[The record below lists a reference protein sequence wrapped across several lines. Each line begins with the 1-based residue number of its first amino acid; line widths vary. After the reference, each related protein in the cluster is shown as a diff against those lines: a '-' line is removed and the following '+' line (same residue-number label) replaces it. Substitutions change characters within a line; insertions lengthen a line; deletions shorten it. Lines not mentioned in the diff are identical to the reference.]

1 MRKLYFSGLLLLFIV
16 AKTFGQTGQVFNL
29 NRLSKQDTL
38 LSGWK
43 FQAGDNPRWANPDFD
58 DSKWQ
63 LADPGTDITKFD
75 QLKNA
80 GVGWLRL
87 HIRADSAVA
96 RQRILA
102 WVSQYSAS
110 EIYLDGKLIQQY
122 GYISHDPAK
131 TIAVTPAGE
140 LFELKLKGGVNQVIA
155 VRVGYQSRILY
166 VSPLY
171 VPLPA
176 FGMYVNGYKAA
187 TANYED
193 LSKLNQEQL
202 VMYSIAAGIFLILCL
217 IHLLYFIFD
226 RSQKI
231 SLYYLIYCLS
241 VFYIY
246 LTFVFIF
253 YQGHSETLSTYMLIF
268 SAGIICFCTAFL
280 FLVLVVYVLFGYRER
295 TVFKVLVILALPTLL
310 GIFLDDIIS
319 TFIDGVVFPALCML
333 EVARICFLALKQKR
347 KDTAI
352 IFPVICLYIILLV
365 WEGLLDQTTILATLL
380 IYFVFLSLPIALAI
394 YLGLK
399 TASTNRALKTTL
411 AEVQTLSA
419 QNLLKEQEKQ
429 QILADQNIL
438 LETQVDE
445 RTAELNQS
453 LTHLKQTQTQL
464 IQSEKMASLG
474 ELTAGIAHEIQNP
487 LNFVNNFSEVS
498 KELMGELGEELDK
511 GDTKEAKVISLD
523 VIQNLEKI
531 VHHGKRADAI
541 VKGMLQH
548 SQSGSGTKEPT
559 NINALADECMRL
571 AYHGLRAKDK
581 SFNAELVAHLDES
594 LPKVNVIPQDMV
606 RVMLTLFNNAFY
618 AVTQKSKTA
627 GADYRPE
634 VSLTMAAENGQVI
647 IKVKDNGAGI
657 PDVIKE
663 KIMQPFF
670 TTKPTGEGTGLGLS
684 LTYDMVVKGH
694 GGSIT
699 VNTKDS
705 EFTEFIVTLPSNK

>member
-1 MRKLYFSGLLLLFIV
+1 M
-16 AKTFGQTGQVFNL
+16 
-29 NRLSKQDTL
+29 QDTL
-38 LSGWK
+38 LSGWV
-43 FQAGDNPRWANPDFD
+43 FHSGDDPLWATPGFD

-63 LADPGTDITKFD
+63 SIDPGTDITKFD

-87 HIRADSAVA
+87 HIKADSALT
-96 RQRILA
+96 RQGIMA

-122 GYISHDPAK
+122 GYISHNPAK

-166 VSPLY
+166 ASPLY

-176 FGMYVNGYKAA
+176 FSMYINGYKAA
-187 TANYED
+187 TANSED
-193 LSKLNQEQL
+193 LSELNQEQL

-246 LTFVFIF
+246 LTFVYIF

-268 SAGIICFCTAFL
+268 NAGIICFCTAFL
-280 FLVLVVYVLFGYRER
+280 FLVLVVYVLFGYHER
-295 TVFKVLVILALPTLL
+295 TVFKVLVILSLPVVL

-319 TFIDGVVFPALCML
+319 TFIVGVVFPVLCML

-347 KDTAI
+347 RDAAV

-380 IYFVFLSLPIALAI
+380 YYFVFLSLPIALAI

-411 AEVQTLSA
+411 AEVQTLS
-419 QNLLKEQEKQ
+419 QEKQ
-429 QILADQNIL
+429 QILADQNEQ
-438 LETQVDE
+438 LERQVTA

-453 LTHLKQTQTQL
+453 LSELKSTQSQL

-487 LNFVNNFSEVS
+487 LNFVNNFSEVN
-498 KELMGELGEELDK
+498 KEMIDEATEEIDK
-511 GDTKEAKVISLD
+511 GNVDEAKNILKD
-523 VIQNLEKI
+523 IKDNEEKI
-531 VHHGKRADAI
+531 NHHGKRADAI

-548 SQSGSGTKEPT
+548 SRKSEGKKELT
-559 NINALADECMRL
+559 DINALCDEYLRL

-581 SFNAELVAHLDES
+581 SFNTDFKTDFDES
-594 LPKVNVIPQDMV
+594 IGKINIVPQDIG
-606 RVMLTLFNNAFY
+606 RVLLNLYNNAFY
-618 AVTQKSKTA
+618 TVNEKSKNLPAFVPIVTVVTKKLN
-627 GADYRPE
+627 D
-634 VSLTMAAENGQVI
+634 
-647 IKVKDNGAGI
+647 KVEIRVEDNGSGI
-657 PDVIKE
+657 PQNIVD
-663 KIMQPFF
+663 KIFQPFY
-670 TTKPTGEGTGLGLS
+670 TTKPTGQGTGLGLS
-684 LTYDMVVKGH
+684 LSYDIIKAH
-694 GGSIT
+694 GGEIK
-699 VNTKDS
+699 VETKEGEGS
-705 EFTEFIVTLPSNK
+705 EIVIQLPI

>member
-1 MRKLYFSGLLLLFIV
+1 MRISMTISGNWL
-16 AKTFGQTGQVFNL
+16 TPGQ
-29 NRLSKQDTL
+29 
-38 LSGWK
+38 
-43 FQAGDNPRWANPDFD
+43 
-58 DSKWQ
+58 
-63 LADPGTDITKFD
+63 DITTFD

-96 RQRILA
+96 GQRILA

-110 EIYLDGKLIQQY
+110 EIYLDGKLIQRY

-131 TIAVTPAGE
+131 TVAVAPAGE

-176 FGMYVNGYKAA
+176 FSMYINGYKAA
-187 TANYED
+187 TANSED

-268 SAGIICFCTAFL
+268 FAGTICFCTAFL
-280 FLVLVVYVLFGYRER
+280 FLVLVVYVLFGYHRR
-295 TVFKVLVILALPTLL
+295 TVFKVLVILALPTVL

-319 TFIDGVVFPALCML
+319 TFIDGVVFPVLCML
-333 EVARICFLALKQKR
+333 EVARICFLAIKQKR
-347 KDTAI
+347 KDASI
-352 IFPVICLYIILLV
+352 IFPVICLYIILYI

-419 QNLLKEQEKQ
+419 QNILKEQEKQ
-429 QILADQNIL
+429 QILADQNIV
-438 LETQVDE
+438 LEKQVNE

-453 LTHLKQTQTQL
+453 LTHLKETQTQL

-487 LNFVNNFSEVS
+487 LNFVNNFSEVNREMID
-498 KELMGELGEELDK
+498 ELKNELKGGNVDEALAIADDIGLNEDK
-511 GDTKEAKVISLD
+511 I
-523 VIQNLEKI
+523 N
-531 VHHGKRADAI
+531 HHGKRADSI
-541 VKGMLQH
+541 VKGMLEH
-548 SQSGSGTKEPT
+548 SRSRSGEREPT
-559 NINALADECMRL
+559 DLNAMADEFIRL
-571 AYHGLRAKDK
+571 SYHRLKSKDD
-581 SFNAELVAHLDES
+581 SFNAEIVTRFDPD
-594 LPKVNVIPQDMV
+594 LPKINVVQQDIG
-606 RVMLTLFNNAFY
+606 RVLLNLLNNAFY
-618 AVTQKSKTA
+618 AVNQKARTA
-627 GADYRPE
+627 DEDYTPTVE
-634 VSLTMAAENGQVI
+634 VQTFFLPLQAAGGLIVR
-647 IKVKDNGAGI
+647 DNGIGI
-657 PDVIKE
+657 PDAIKD

-694 GGSIT
+694 GGSIS
-699 VNTKDS
+699 VESKENLGS
-705 EFTEFIVTLPSNK
+705 EFIINLPTT

>member
-1 MRKLYFSGLLLLFIV
+1 MRKFYFSALLLLFIV
-16 AKTFGQTGQVFNL
+16 AKTFGQTGQVFDL
-29 NRLSKQDTL
+29 KKLSKQDTL

-43 FQAGDNPRWANPDFD
+43 FQAGDNPQWANAGFD

-63 LADPGTDITKFD
+63 LADPGTDITKFS
-75 QLKNA
+75 QVKNA

-122 GYISHDPAK
+122 GHISHDPAK

-140 LFELKLKGGVNQVIA
+140 LFELKLKGGGTQVVA
-155 VRVGYQSRILY
+155 VRLGYQSRILY

-176 FGMYVNGYKAA
+176 FSMYINGYKAA
-187 TANYED
+187 TANSED

-246 LTFVFIF
+246 LTFVYIF

-268 SAGIICFCTAFL
+268 NAGIICFCTAFL
-280 FLVLVVYVLFGYRER
+280 FLVLVVYVLFGYHGR
-295 TVFKVLVILALPTLL
+295 TVFKVLVILSLAVVL

-319 TFIDGVVFPALCML
+319 TFIDGVVFPVLCML
-333 EVARICFLALKQKR
+333 EVARICFLAIKQKR
-347 KDTAI
+347 KDAAI

-419 QNLLKEQEKQ
+419 QNILKEQEKQ
-429 QILADQNIL
+429 QILADQNVV
-438 LETQVDE
+438 LEKKVNE
-445 RTAELNQS
+445 RTSELNQS

-487 LNFVNNFSEVS
+487 LNFVNNFSEVNREMID
-498 KELMGELGEELDK
+498 ELKTELK
-511 GDTKEAKVISLD
+511 GGNVDEALAIAD
-523 VIQNLEKI
+523 DIEQNEEKI
-531 VHHGKRADAI
+531 NHHGKRADYI
-541 VKGMLQH
+541 VKGMLEH
-548 SQSGSGTKEPT
+548 SRT
-559 NINALADECMRL
+559 NTGEKQLTDMNVLCDEFL
-571 AYHGLRAKDK
+571 KLSYHGSRAKDK
-581 SFNAELVAHLDES
+581 SFNAEMATHFEPK
-594 LPKVNVIPQDMV
+594 LPKVNVSQQDMG
-606 RVMLTLFNNAFY
+606 RVLLNLFNNAFY
-618 AVTQKSKTA
+618 AVHQKQKA
-627 GADYRPE
+627 GVPGYKPE
-634 VSLTMAAENGQVI
+634 VRVANSFENEHVV
-647 IKVKDNGAGI
+647 IKVRDNGIGI
-657 PDVIKE
+657 PDAIKD
-663 KIMQPFF
+663 KIM
-670 TTKPTGEGTGLGLS
+670 
-684 LTYDMVVKGH
+684 
-694 GGSIT
+694 
-699 VNTKDS
+699 
-705 EFTEFIVTLPSNK
+705 

>member
-1 MRKLYFSGLLLLFIV
+1 MRKLYFSGFLLLFIV
-16 AKTFGQTGQVFNL
+16 VKTFGQTGQVFNL
-29 NRLSKQDTL
+29 IRLSKQDTL

-63 LADPGTDITKFD
+63 LADPETDITKFD
-75 QLKNA
+75 QLKNP

-87 HIRADSAVA
+87 HVRADSAVA

-140 LFELKLKGGVNQVIA
+140 LFELKLKGGVTQVIA

-176 FGMYVNGYKAA
+176 FSMYINGYKAA
-187 TANYED
+187 TANSED
-193 LSKLNQEQL
+193 LSKLNQKQL

-268 SAGIICFCTAFL
+268 YAGIICFCTAFL
-280 FLVLVVYVLFGYRER
+280 FLVLVVYVLFGYHER
-295 TVFKVLVILALPTLL
+295 TVFKVLVILALPVAL

-319 TFIDGVVFPALCML
+319 TFIDGVVFPVLCML

-347 KDTAI
+347 KDPAI

-365 WEGLLDQTTILATLL
+365 WEGLLDQTTVLATIL
-380 IYFVFLSLPIALAI
+380 IYFVFLGLPVAIAI
-394 YLGLK
+394 YLGIK

-419 QNLLKEQEKQ
+419 QNLAHEQEKQ
-429 QILADQNIL
+429 QILADQNII
-438 LETQVDE
+438 LEKQVST

-453 LTHLKQTQTQL
+453 LTHLKATQTQL

-487 LNFVNNFSEVS
+487 LNFVNNFSDLNREMLT
-498 KELMGELGEELDK
+498 ELAAALQS
-511 GDTKEAKVISLD
+511 GDIAEALAIAGDLE
-523 VIQNLEKI
+523 QNEQKI
-531 VHHGKRADAI
+531 NHHGKRAEGI
-541 VKGMLQH
+541 VKGMLEH
-548 SQSGSGTKEPT
+548 SRAATGQKEPT
-559 NINALADECMRL
+559 NLNKLADEYLRL

-581 SFNAELVAHLDES
+581 TFNADLVTHFDEHLP
-594 LPKVNVIPQDMV
+594 LVNIIPQDMG
-606 RVMLTLFNNAFY
+606 RVLLNLFNNAFY
-618 AVTQKSKTA
+618 AVQQKQKTA
-627 GADYRPE
+627 DADYHPVIE
-634 VSLTMAAENGQVI
+634 VTTRSEQEKI
-647 IKVKDNGAGI
+647 IVSVKDNGTGI
-657 PDVIKE
+657 PEAIKD

-670 TTKPTGEGTGLGLS
+670 TTKPTGHGTGLGLS
-684 LTYDMVVKGH
+684 LSYDIIVKTH
-694 GGSIT
+694 GGKIT
-699 VNTKDS
+699 VNS
-705 EFTEFIVTLPSNK
+705 PPNQGAEFVIRIPAA

>member
-1 MRKLYFSGLLLLFIV
+1 
-16 AKTFGQTGQVFNL
+16 
-29 NRLSKQDTL
+29 
-38 LSGWK
+38 
-43 FQAGDNPRWANPDFD
+43 
-58 DSKWQ
+58 
-63 LADPGTDITKFD
+63 
-75 QLKNA
+75 
-80 GVGWLRL
+80 
-87 HIRADSAVA
+87 
-96 RQRILA
+96 
-102 WVSQYSAS
+102 
-110 EIYLDGKLIQQY
+110 
-122 GYISHDPAK
+122 
-131 TIAVTPAGE
+131 
-140 LFELKLKGGVNQVIA
+140 
-155 VRVGYQSRILY
+155 
-166 VSPLY
+166 
-171 VPLPA
+171 
-176 FGMYVNGYKAA
+176 
-187 TANYED
+187 
-193 LSKLNQEQL
+193 
-202 VMYSIAAGIFLILCL
+202 MYSIAAGIFLILCL

-268 SAGIICFCTAFL
+268 YAGIICFCTAFL
-280 FLVLVVYVLFGYRER
+280 FLVLVVYVLFGYHER
-295 TVFKVLVILALPTLL
+295 TVFKVLVILALSVAL

-319 TFIDGVVFPALCML
+319 TFIDGVVFPVLCML

-399 TASTNRALKTTL
+399 TASINRALKTTL

-438 LETQVDE
+438 LEVQVDE

-498 KELMGELGEELDK
+498 AELTQELKDELRNGHTEDAIEIA
-511 GDTKEAKVISLD
+511 DDLE
-523 VIQNLEKI
+523 QNLGKI
-531 VHHGKRADAI
+531 NHHGKRADAI

-548 SQSGSGTKEPT
+548 SQTGSGAKELI
-559 NINALADECMRL
+559 NINILADEYLRL
-571 AYHGLRAKDK
+571 SYHGLRAKDK
-581 SFNAELVAHLDES
+581 SFNADLITHYDEH
-594 LPKVNVIPQDMV
+594 LPKVNVIPQDMG
-606 RVMLTLFNNAFY
+606 RVLLNLFNNAFY
-618 AVTQKSKTA
+618 AVNQKQKT
-627 GADYRPE
+627 GVADYNPE
-634 VSLTMAAENGQVI
+634 VSVTTLEEHGQVF
-647 IKVKDNGAGI
+647 IKVKDNGTGI
-657 PDVIKE
+657 QDAIKE

-694 GGSIT
+694 GGKIE
-699 VNTKDS
+699 VNSKEGEGS
-705 EFTEFIVTLPSNK
+705 EFIISIPVN

>member
-1 MRKLYFSGLLLLFIV
+1 MRKFYFSALLLLFIV
-16 AKTFGQTGQVFNL
+16 AKTFGQAAQVFDL
-29 NRLSKQDTL
+29 KKLSKQDTL

-43 FQAGDNPRWANPDFD
+43 FQAGDNPQWANAGFD

-63 LADPGTDITKFD
+63 LADPGTDITKFS

-87 HIRADSAVA
+87 HIRAYSAVA

-122 GYISHDPAK
+122 GHISHDPAK

-140 LFELKLKGGVNQVIA
+140 LFELKLKGGGTQVVA
-155 VRVGYQSRILY
+155 VRLGYQSRILY

-176 FGMYVNGYKAA
+176 FSMYINGYKAA
-187 TANYED
+187 TANSED

-202 VMYSIAAGIFLILCL
+202 VMYSIASGIFLILCL

-246 LTFVFIF
+246 LTFVYIF

-268 SAGIICFCTAFL
+268 NAGIICFCTAFL
-280 FLVLVVYVLFGYRER
+280 FLVLVVYVLFGYHGR
-295 TVFKVLVILALPTLL
+295 TVFKVLVILSLAVVL

-319 TFIDGVVFPALCML
+319 TFIDGVVFPVLCML
-333 EVARICFLALKQKR
+333 EVARICFLAIKQKR
-347 KDTAI
+347 KDAAI

-411 AEVQTLSA
+411 AEVRTLSA
-419 QNLLKEQEKQ
+419 QNILKEQEKQ
-429 QILADQNIL
+429 QILADQNVV
-438 LETQVDE
+438 LEKKVNE
-445 RTAELNQS
+445 RTSELNQS
-453 LTHLKQTQTQL
+453 LTHLKQTQNQL

-498 KELMGELGEELDK
+498 VELLAELKEEEEK
-511 GDTKEAKVISLD
+511 GNKED
-523 VIQNLEKI
+523 VIAIADDLTQNLEKI
-531 VHHGKRADAI
+531 RHHGKRADAI

-548 SQSGSGTKEPT
+548 SQSGSGAKEPM
-559 NINALADECMRL
+559 NINALADEYMRL
-571 AYHGLRAKDK
+571 SYHGLRAKDK
-581 SFNAELVAHLDES
+581 GFNAELITHFDWK
-594 LPKVNVIPQDMV
+594 LPKVNVIPQDIG
-606 RVMLTLFNNAFY
+606 RVLLNLFNNAFY
-618 AVTQKSKTA
+618 AVNQKQKTA
-627 GADYRPE
+627 GVDYKPE
-634 VSLTMAAENGQVI
+634 VSVSSSSENGYVI
-647 IKVKDNGAGI
+647 ITVKDNGIGI
-657 PDVIKE
+657 PDSIRE

-694 GGSIT
+694 SGTLDIASNEGEGA
-699 VNTKDS
+699 K
-705 EFTEFIVTLPSNK
+705 FIVKLPLN

>member
-1 MRKLYFSGLLLLFIV
+1 MKKVWLLGLLLVLLIP
-16 AKTFGQTGQVFNL
+16 KTFAQSAQVFHL
-29 NRLSKQDTL
+29 NKSLEQDTL

-43 FQAGDNPRWANPDFD
+43 FHPGDDPHWANPGFD
-58 DSKWQ
+58 DSQWQ
-63 LADPGTDITKFD
+63 PADPGTDITKFHR
-75 QLKNA
+75 LKNA

-87 HIRADSAVA
+87 HITADSAVT
-96 RQRILA
+96 RERILA

-110 EIYLDGKLIQQY
+110 EIYLDGKLIQKY
-122 GYISHDPAK
+122 GYIDHDPAK
-131 TIAVTPAGE
+131 TMAVTPAGE
-140 LFELKLKGGVNQVIA
+140 LFELKLKGGGTQVIA

-176 FGMYVNGYKAA
+176 FSMYINGYKAA
-187 TANYED
+187 TANSED

-231 SLYYLIYCLS
+231 SLYYLIYCVS

-246 LTFVFIF
+246 LTFVYIF

-268 SAGIICFCTAFL
+268 NAGIICFCTAFL
-280 FLVLVVYVLFGYRER
+280 FLVLVVYVLFGYHER
-295 TVFKVLVILALPTLL
+295 TVFKVLVILSLPVVL

-319 TFIDGVVFPALCML
+319 AFIDGVVFPVLCML
-333 EVARICFLALKQKR
+333 EVARICFLAIKQKR
-347 KDTAI
+347 KDAAI
-352 IFPVICLYIILLV
+352 IFPVICLYIILYV
-365 WEGLLDQTTILATLL
+365 WEGSLDQTTVLATLL
-380 IYFVFLSLPIALAI
+380 IYFVFLGLPIAIAI

-411 AEVQTLSA
+411 AEVQMLSA

-438 LETQVDE
+438 LETQVNE
-445 RTAELNQS
+445 RTSELNQS

-487 LNFVNNFSEVS
+487 LNFVNNFSDVNREMLI
-498 KELMGELGEELDK
+498 ELREELDK
-511 GDTKEAKVISLD
+511 GDIEEAKAIAID
-523 VIQNLEKI
+523 IEQNEQKI
-531 VHHGKRADAI
+531 NHHGKRADSI
-541 VKGMLQH
+541 VKGMLEH
-548 SQSGSGTKEPT
+548 SRSTSGQKEPT
-559 NINALADECMRL
+559 DINQLADEYLRL

-581 SFNAELVAHLDES
+581 SFNAELTTRFDKN
-594 LPKVNVIPQDMV
+594 LPNINIIPQDIG
-606 RVMLTLFNNAFY
+606 RVLLNLFNNAFY
-618 AVTQKSKTA
+618 AVSQKRKTA
-627 GADYRPE
+627 GANYKPE
-634 VSLTMAAENGQVI
+634 VSVTTSTKNGWVM
-647 IKVKDNGAGI
+647 IKVKDNGIGM
-657 PDVIKE
+657 PDAIKE

-694 GGSIT
+694 GGIIEVVS
-699 VNTKDS
+699 KEGEGS
-705 EFTEFIVTLPSNK
+705 EFTISLPIN

>member
-1 MRKLYFSGLLLLFIV
+1 MRKFYFSALLLLFIV
-16 AKTFGQTGQVFNL
+16 AKTFGQTGQVFDL
-29 NRLSKQDTL
+29 KKLSKQDTL

-43 FQAGDNPRWANPDFD
+43 FQAGDNPQWANAGFD

-63 LADPGTDITKFD
+63 LADPGTDITKFS

-87 HIRADSAVA
+87 HIRADSAVV

-122 GYISHDPAK
+122 GHISHDPAK

-140 LFELKLKGGVNQVIA
+140 LFELKLKGGGTQVVA
-155 VRVGYQSRILY
+155 VRLGYQSRILY

-176 FGMYVNGYKAA
+176 FSMYINGYKAA
-187 TANYED
+187 TANSED

-246 LTFVFIF
+246 LTFVYIF

-268 SAGIICFCTAFL
+268 NAGIICFCTAFL
-280 FLVLVVYVLFGYRER
+280 FLVLVVYVLFGYHGR
-295 TVFKVLVILALPTLL
+295 TVFKVLVILSLAVVL

-319 TFIDGVVFPALCML
+319 TFIDGVVFPVLCML
-333 EVARICFLALKQKR
+333 EVARICFLAIKQKR
-347 KDTAI
+347 KDAAI

-419 QNLLKEQEKQ
+419 QNILKEQEKQ
-429 QILADQNIL
+429 QILADQNVV
-438 LETQVDE
+438 LEKKVNE
-445 RTAELNQS
+445 RTS
-453 LTHLKQTQTQL
+453 
-464 IQSEKMASLG
+464 
-474 ELTAGIAHEIQNP
+474 
-487 LNFVNNFSEVS
+487 
-498 KELMGELGEELDK
+498 
-511 GDTKEAKVISLD
+511 
-523 VIQNLEKI
+523 
-531 VHHGKRADAI
+531 
-541 VKGMLQH
+541 
-548 SQSGSGTKEPT
+548 
-559 NINALADECMRL
+559 
-571 AYHGLRAKDK
+571 
-581 SFNAELVAHLDES
+581 
-594 LPKVNVIPQDMV
+594 
-606 RVMLTLFNNAFY
+606 
-618 AVTQKSKTA
+618 
-627 GADYRPE
+627 
-634 VSLTMAAENGQVI
+634 
-647 IKVKDNGAGI
+647 
-657 PDVIKE
+657 
-663 KIMQPFF
+663 
-670 TTKPTGEGTGLGLS
+670 
-684 LTYDMVVKGH
+684 
-694 GGSIT
+694 
-699 VNTKDS
+699 
-705 EFTEFIVTLPSNK
+705 

>member
-1 MRKLYFSGLLLLFIV
+1 MKIIKKLVSLSVLLLVFFIP
-16 AKTFGQTGQVFNL
+16 KTFAQGGQVFHL
-29 NRLSKQDTL
+29 NKLLERDTL
-38 LSGWK
+38 LNGWQ
-43 FQAGDNPRWANPDFD
+43 FHPGDDPQWANPDFD
-58 DSKWQ
+58 DSNWK

-87 HIRADSAVA
+87 HIRADSGIAG
-96 RQRILA
+96 QQIMA

-110 EIYLDGKLIQQY
+110 EIYLDGRLIQRY

-131 TIAVTPAGE
+131 TIAVIPAGE
-140 LFELKLKGGVNQVIA
+140 LFELKLKGDGTQVIA

-176 FGMYVNGYKAA
+176 FSMYINGYKAA
-187 TANYED
+187 TANSED

-246 LTFVFIF
+246 LSFVYIF

-268 SAGIICFCTAFL
+268 YVGIICFCIAFL
-280 FLVLVVYVLFGYRER
+280 FLVQVVYVLFGYHGR
-295 TVFKVLVILALPTLL
+295 TVFKVLVILALPTVL

-319 TFIDGVVFPALCML
+319 TFIDGVVFPVLCML
-333 EVARICFLALKQKR
+333 EVARICFLAIKQKR
-347 KDTAI
+347 KDAAI

-438 LETQVDE
+438 LETQVNE
-445 RTAELNQS
+445 RTSELNQS

-487 LNFVNNFSEVS
+487 LNFVNNFSEVN
-498 KELMGELGEELDK
+498 KELIEELRGERQK
-511 GDTKEAKVISLD
+511 VEGERDTILENEILKDIA
-523 VIQNLEKI
+523 QNSEKI
-531 VHHGKRADAI
+531 NHHGKRADAI

-548 SQSGSGTKEPT
+548 SRSSVGVKEPT
-559 NINALADECMRL
+559 DINGLADEYLRL
-571 AYHGLRAKDK
+571 SYHGLRAKDS
-581 SFNAELVAHLDES
+581 SFNATMKTDLDNTIG
-594 LPKVNVIPQDMV
+594 KINIIPQDIG
-606 RVMLTLFNNAFY
+606 RVLLNLYNNAFY
-618 AVTQKSKTA
+618 AVNEKSK
-627 GADYRPE
+627 
-634 VSLTMAAENGQVI
+634 QQI
-647 IKVKDNGAGI
+647 
-657 PDVIKE
+657 
-663 KIMQPFF
+663 
-670 TTKPTGEGTGLGLS
+670 
-684 LTYDMVVKGH
+684 
-694 GGSIT
+694 
-699 VNTKDS
+699 
-705 EFTEFIVTLPSNK
+705 